1 MSQEPHRLHA
11 SRFVLYGCALIVA
24 GICLFPYLVMI
35 STALKPDTELTS
47 AQSWLP
53 AHVNWRILID
63 VWSEDTVLRGLRNSL
78 IIAFGVTLITLA
90 CAIPAAYVLAR
101 HRFPLRDGFMTTVL
115 VTQMLSPIV
124 VIVPLFETATNLG
137 LLGGFPG
144 VILASSAFILPF
156 CIWLLTGFFSAISP
170 ELEEAAVLDAC
181 GRIAVLRHVVL
192 PLSIPGIAATAVY
205 AFLFGWNEF
214 VISLTFLSAVPEK
227 WPVTVGVFSS
237 IGQWDIGWQSLMMTA
252 LISTLPVLVLFSFVQ
267 KYLDR
272 GFATLMGR

>member
-1 MSQEPHRLHA
+1 MSR
-11 SRFVLYGCALIVA
+11 SRFHVDAGRFALYGAALAIA
-24 GICLFPYLVMI
+24 GICLFPYLVMV
-35 STALKPDTELTS
+35 STAIKPDAELANTQ
-47 AQSWLP
+47 AWIPTQ
-53 AHVNWRILID
+53 ANWSIFVDI
-63 VWSEDTVLRGLRNSL
+63 WSDETVLRGLRNSL
-78 IIAFGVTLITLA
+78 IIAFGVTIVTLA
-90 CAIPAAYVLAR
+90 CAIPAAYALAR
-101 HRFPLRDGFMTTVL
+101 HRFPLHDGFMTTVL

-124 VIVPLFETATNLG
+124 VIVPLFQTATDFG

-156 CIWLLTGFFSAISP
+156 SIWLLTGFFSAISS
-170 ELEEAAVLDAC
+170 ELEEAATLDHC
-181 GRIAVLRHVVL
+181 GRLGVLWHVIL
-192 PLSIPGIAATAVY
+192 PLSLPGLAATAVY

-252 LISTLPVLVLFSFVQ
+252 LISTVPVLLLFSFVQ

-272 GFATLMGR
+272 GFATLMER

>member
-1 MSQEPHRLHA
+1 MREPPHRIHA
-11 SRFVLYGCALIVA
+11 SRFALYGGALIVA
-24 GICLFPYLVMI
+24 GICLFPYLVTI
-35 STALKPDTELTS
+35 STALKPDGEIAG
-47 AQSWLP
+47 AQSWIP
-53 AHVNWRILID
+53 SAPNWSIFVDI
-63 VWSEDTVLRGLRNSL
+63 WTEETVLRGLRNSL
-78 IIAFGVTLITLA
+78 IIAFGVTIVTLA
-90 CAIPAAYVLAR
+90 CAIPAAYALAR
-101 HRFPLRDGFMTTVL
+101 YRFPMRDGFMTTVL

-181 GRIAVLRHVVL
+181 GRIAVLRHVIL
-192 PLSIPGIAATAVY
+192 PLSTPGIAATAVY

-214 VISLTFLSAVPEK
+214 VISLTFLSAVPDK

-252 LISTLPVLVLFSFVQ
+252 LISTLPVMVMFAFVQ

>member
-1 MSQEPHRLHA
+1 MTHLARRA
-11 SRFVLYGCALIVA
+11 DAGRFALYGIALIIA
-24 GICLFPYLVMI
+24 GICLFPYLVMA
-35 STALKPDTELTS
+35 STALKPDAEIAH

-53 AHVNWRILID
+53 VHPNWSILVDI
-63 VWSEDTVLRGLRNSL
+63 WSEETVLRGLRNSL
-78 IIAFGVTLITLA
+78 IIAFGVTVVTLA

-101 HRFPLRDGFMTTVL
+101 QRFPFRDSFMTAVL

-124 VIVPLFETATNLG
+124 VIVPLFEMATDLG

-156 CIWLLTGFFSAISP
+156 CIWLLTGFFSAISS

-181 GRIAVLRHVVL
+181 GRLGVLWHVIL

-252 LISTLPVLVLFSFVQ
+252 LISTLPVLVLFAFVQ